1 MSLPV
6 AATAGNHDEHAF
18 NEDDPKLLG
27 QFNQHVNVPKAN
39 NAVNGGSYYSFDY
52 NGAHMVVANTNDNK
66 KSKDNPDE
74 KAIGKQQMA
83 WIKNDI
89 KQARKKVLIG
99 LF

>member
-83 WIKNDI
+83 WIKMILN
-89 KQARKKVLIG
+89 KPAKRC
-99 LF
+99 

>member
-39 NAVNGGSYYSFDY
+39 NAV
-52 NGAHMVVANTNDNK
+52 MVV
-66 KSKDNPDE
+66 
-74 KAIGKQQMA
+74 
-83 WIKNDI
+83 
-89 KQARKKVLIG
+89 LIIH
-99 LF
+99 LIIMVHIWL